1 MKKLIAALATF
12 GALTGSASA
21 ADLAARPY
29 TKAPAPIATAYNW
42 TGFWIS
48 GGGGYALSDI
58 DHSVSGPVAPFP
70 AFDFAHDNSGR
81 GWLGKVGAGADYQFA
96 GPFGSWVVGLFGDYS
111 FSGIKGN
118 YSFNCPDGCVGP
130 TGYTG
135 KLSNDYSWAVGGRIG
150 FVALPGLLT
159 YFNGGYTQGHFKG
172 VNYLDGATAGLTGL
186 VQNSQTRNGWFLGG
200 GTEYQITQIPGLFW
214 KNEVRFSEF
223 DNKTAANVCLVAGT
237 CGAAGTIHSLDTSKV
252 FVQAATT
259 ELVYRFNWGGPVA
272 PRY

>member
-1 MKKLIAALATF
+1 M
-12 GALTGSASA
+12 
-21 ADLAARPY
+21 
-29 TKAPAPIATAYNW
+29 
-42 TGFWIS
+42 
-48 GGGGYALSDI
+48 
-58 DHSVSGPVAPFP
+58 
-70 AFDFAHDNSGR
+70 
-81 GWLGKVGAGADYQFA
+81 
-96 GPFGSWVVGLFGDYS
+96 GDYS

-172 VNYLDGATAGLTGL
+172 VNYLDGATAGSL
-186 VQNSQTRNGWFLGG
+186 VLHRIVKLGTAG
-200 GTEYQITQIPGLFW
+200 SSAAAPNIRSHQIWGLFW

-259 ELVYRFNWGGPVA
+259 ELVYRFNWGGRSPPGTDRCLPSRSKVPALAGAFFAFELTVASAWREPPTRCPGCAFSSIPPALHNGTGDVPVELQA
-272 PRY
+272 RAKPPISYARRVRRQR